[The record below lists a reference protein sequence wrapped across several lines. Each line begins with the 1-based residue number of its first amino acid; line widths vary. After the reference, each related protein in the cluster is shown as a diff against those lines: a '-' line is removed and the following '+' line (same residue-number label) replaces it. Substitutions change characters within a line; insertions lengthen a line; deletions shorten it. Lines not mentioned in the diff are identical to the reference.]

1 VDESHIRYIERS
13 GHWRSK
19 FGALLSS
26 ARPAPPGTLHHYTT
40 IGGLQGILASGLLR
54 AGHVRY
60 CNDPYEL
67 RYASEVVRDY
77 LSARR
82 AALGDEVVQRAMAAL
97 SSKLDRETDDDTYV
111 VCFTELPD
119 DLNQWRAYA
128 ADGTGYALGFG
139 TTDWNLPREWSL
151 YKIVYERD
159 DQIALLDQWIEA
171 VSSARQHLPDGGAD
185 GEEEWI
191 ANEAFA
197 AEVHRLF
204 GEASLHFKA
213 PDYKSERE
221 WRLVYTR
228 DIWAERL
235 PVAFREGRRGLHP
248 FVELKLRKLGGERLP
263 LVDLAVGPRQQPSR
277 SLATMDLFLRE
288 HRFYPELE
296 NASQEPVLD
305 RRDQMARALFDP
317 VRVRASKVRYAGA

>member
-1 VDESHIRYIERS
+1 
-13 GHWRSK
+13 
-19 FGALLSS
+19 
-26 ARPAPPGTLHHYTT
+26 LHHYTT
-40 IGGLQGILASGLLR
+40 TGGLQGILAGGLLR
-54 AGHVRY
+54 AGHVSY
-60 CNDPYEL
+60 CNDPFEL
-67 RYASEVVRDY
+67 RYASEIVRDY
-77 LSARR
+77 LTERGEALSDDVVRR
-82 AALGDEVVQRAMAAL
+82 ALAAL
-97 SSKLDRETDDDTYV
+97 SGKLDRQDNDDTYV
-111 VCFTELPD
+111 ICFTELPD

-128 ADGTGYALGFG
+128 ADGTGYALGFEAA
-139 TTDWNLPREWSL
+139 DWNLSREWSL
-151 YKIVYERD
+151 YRIVYERD
-159 DQIALLDQWIEA
+159 EQIALLDQWTQA
-171 VSSARQHLPDGGAD
+171 VSAARQHLPTGGDA
-185 GEEEWI
+185 EEEWI

-197 AEVHRLF
+197 SEVHRLF

-248 FVELKLRKLGGERLP
+248 YVELKLRKLGGERLP
-263 LVDLAVGPRQQPSR
+263 LVDLAVGPRHEPAR

-288 HRFYPELE
+288 HGFYPEFE
-296 NASQEPVLD
+296 NASQGPVLD